1 MSLMKKLSLYIFLVL
16 MFSFNINASALDFM
30 PANPPVPAEVV
41 YKGVNEEQWKTIDKI
56 GDPLNCRKQ
65 VYNFQKLNRNKFFE
79 INENDCINNKDCIN
93 EALTKYDQIFLRQGT
108 YRIGV
113 EGIRLKNKILSG
125 YPGEIIIIN
134 AQDSPTGVT
143 MNNSILS
150 NLIIQNSGN
159 IGIRI
164 IQNNL
169 IYRIVVG
176 NTGVYSRSSTRG
188 IGFEQDGRYDAN
200 GNCVVSAEAY
210 NGFNHASG
218 SGQQCKGCS
227 ADGFDVKHNASN
239 ATFIDAHGHH
249 NSDHG
254 FDFYAGG
261 DFYSPKGGGEKSIRP
276 VIRVFYSSAN
286 KQRNFLRSGGDNGGW
301 KLDGEGQQYDKVFEL
316 SRLIYGSVACS
327 NPKTGFTKP
336 GKTKLIF
343 MGNQSRGNKHNA
355 KSGKRHKKTTL
366 KRMGNKKVD
375 DPYIL
380 TCKDLKK
387 VKKFRSFDIPIDLK

>member
-1 MSLMKKLSLYIFLVL
+1 
-16 MFSFNINASALDFM
+16 MFSFPINASALDFM
-30 PANPPVPAEVV
+30 PANPPVHPEVV
-41 YKGVNEEQWKTIDKI
+41 YKGVNEEQWKTIDRI

-65 VYNFQKLNRNKFFE
+65 VYSFQKLNRDKFFE

-108 YRIGV
+108 YRIGL

-159 IGIRI
+159 VGIRI
-164 IQNNL
+164 VQNNL

-176 NTGVYSRSSTRG
+176 NTGVYWRASTRG
-188 IGFEQDGRYDAN
+188 IGFEQDGRYGAD

-210 NGFNHASG
+210 NGFNHMFG
-218 SGQQCKGCS
+218 LGQKCKGCS

-254 FDFYAGG
+254 FDFYNGG
-261 DFYSPKGGGEKSIRP
+261 NLFSPIRP
-276 VIRVFYSSAN
+276 VIRVFYSSAK

-301 KLDGEGQQYDKVFEL
+301 KLDGEPQQDDMVFEL

-327 NPKTGFTKP
+327 NPKTGFMKP
-336 GKTKLIF
+336 GKTQLIF
-343 MGNQSRGNKHNA
+343 MGNQSIGNKHNA
-355 KSGKRHKKTTL
+355 KSGKSNKKTTL
-366 KRMGNKKVD
+366 TRMGNKKVD

-380 TCKDLKK
+380 KCKNLKK